1 MKCIACLQDNTL
13 ALNVYVQPRASKNRV
28 AGLHGSAV
36 KICVTAPP
44 VENNANAAV
53 IHLIA
58 KLLGVSKS
66 SVSIKSGSQARNKK
80 VIISNLALREAQEA
94 LTRALSKT

>member
-28 AGLHGSAV
+28 AGMYGNAI

-44 VENNANAAV
+44 VENSANEAV
-53 IHLIA
+53 IHFIA

-66 SVSIKSGSQARNKK
+66 SVSIKSGTQARNKK
-80 VIISNLALREAQEA
+80 LIICNLALKEAQEA
-94 LTRALSKT
+94 LTRAL